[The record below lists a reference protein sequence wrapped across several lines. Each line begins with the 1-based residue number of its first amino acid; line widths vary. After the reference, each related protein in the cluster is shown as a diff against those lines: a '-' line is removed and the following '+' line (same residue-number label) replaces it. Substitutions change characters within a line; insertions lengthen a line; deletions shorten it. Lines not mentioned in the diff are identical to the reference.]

1 MTGNEALDVAGV
13 TGATG
18 VDGVDGAVGVVGVVG
33 VVEAGVLGV
42 GVVENDV
49 LVPVT
54 TPLNVNEFP
63 DVIVPITFPL
73 VSTTL
78 KLAPGATV
86 TFVPAD
92 ISSEGFNVNVKSP
105 LLILTSPLNFPPL
118 ILPPE

>member
-1 MTGNEALDVAGV
+1 MLQELMALLGLLALSKQEYSVLALDL
-13 TGATG
+13 
-18 VDGVDGAVGVVGVVG
+18 
-33 VVEAGVLGV
+33 VLAC
-42 GVVENDV
+42 VENDV